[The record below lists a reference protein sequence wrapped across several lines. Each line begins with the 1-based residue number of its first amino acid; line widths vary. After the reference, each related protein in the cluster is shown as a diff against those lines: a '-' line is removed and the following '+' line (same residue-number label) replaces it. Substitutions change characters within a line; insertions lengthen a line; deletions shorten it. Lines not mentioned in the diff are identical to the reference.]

1 MRERIKDRGGR
12 SCGREKTKTG
22 IRQGEVNMSQDMS
35 MEKYIVGGSYSYGL
49 YHYEYSQRDWIKIAQ
64 AFPTTWELD
73 FATWTFF

>member
-1 MRERIKDRGGR
+1 MSEGKGLRAKVKTFRRNLMQRMRERIKDRGGG

-49 YHYEYSQRDWIKIAQ
+49 YHHEYLQRD
-64 AFPTTWELD
+64 
-73 FATWTFF
+73 